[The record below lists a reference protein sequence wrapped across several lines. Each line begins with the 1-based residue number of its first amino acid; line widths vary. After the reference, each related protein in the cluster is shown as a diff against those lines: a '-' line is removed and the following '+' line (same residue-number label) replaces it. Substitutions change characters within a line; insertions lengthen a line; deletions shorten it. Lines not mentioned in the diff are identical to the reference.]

1 MLYND
6 FTNKGL
12 VPGLFHSRGAHRR
25 EKEMSINKVM
35 ISGRITR
42 DPELRVT
49 AGGMSVLTIG
59 VAVNERKR
67 NANGEFEDYANFVE
81 CSVFGKRADALAKYL
96 AKGTKVVIEGHLH
109 YSSWEDK
116 NGGGRRSKLTVYVDE
131 LEFMSARSAGNGAA
145 DERPAEP
152 VPEPSEVPAAAYND
166 EDIPF

>member
-1 MLYND
+1 MI

-12 VPGLFHSRGAHRR
+12 VPGFFHSRGAHRR

-116 NGGGRRSKLTVYVDE
+116 NGSGRRSKLTVYVDE
-131 LEFMSARSAGNGAA
+131 LEFMSARSGGNGAA
-145 DERPAEP
+145 DDRPAET
-152 VPEPSEVPAAAYND
+152 VPEPSEAPAAAYSD